1 MNLETLYLRFVFD
14 GKDVNRGLKDLKRS
28 LKDIQNIG
36 SRQLFRTFAK
46 LASVVGFTKM
56 TLDASSFARS
66 MTYLA
71 QKTGVASSKLS
82 NMKTAFDRVNGSG
95 DQAVKLIER
104 IGKGVAGARFG
115 DYKTISQLSKM
126 GIGYKGRSSES
137 IMFSMADWANRQI
150 ASGTLSMAQ
159 LSALFEKEFGIGPEL
174 TKLMSGGSK
183 ELRKYIKE
191 SGAALGE
198 ETDEGIEKRNKL
210 ANAIN
215 GLNASFERLKNQ
227 IITELA
233 PALTKLV
240 DIFSWFVE
248 VASKNSEI
256 SAIITSLIALFS
268 ALSALKWVLGIGTAL
283 KALAV
288 GASGAAAAI
297 GAVTGTLA
305 TAVGVLL
312 PLVSV
317 GAAGYAG
324 IKLWNQEKVTD
335 ASYWNRM
342 QREAYIGFRESGMS
356 QDDAHREA
364 TKFINAQRRK
374 FGVKEERLTEFT
386 SGSLGADVKYGYTP
400 LPKDGNYIMGEDGKP
415 IPVVV
420 GSDANPIINDV
431 DVDVEVKEN
440 PDGTYTTETS
450 VNGQTTTGGKTSS
463 ISVTQVSTDGGPQ

>member
-14 GKDVNRGLKDLKRS
+14 GKDVNRGLRDLKKS

-36 SRQLFRTFAK
+36 SRQLVRTFAK

-82 NMKTAFDRVNGSG
+82 NMKTAFDKVNGSG

-159 LSALFEKEFGIGPEL
+159 LSALFEKEFGIGQEL
-174 TKLMSGGSK
+174 TKLMAGGSK
-183 ELRKYIKE
+183 ELRRYIQE

-198 ETDEGIEKRNKL
+198 ETEEGIEKRNKL

-233 PALTKLV
+233 PALTKIV
-240 DIFSWFVE
+240 DVFADLIGWCSRHSE
-248 VASKNSEI
+248 V
-256 SAIITSLIALFS
+256 SAIATALIALFS
-268 ALSALKWVLGIGTAL
+268 SLSALKWVLGIGTAL

-288 GASGAAAAI
+288 GASGAAGAI
-297 GAVTGTLA
+297 ASVTGALS

-342 QREAYIGFRESGMS
+342 QREAYIGFRENGMS

-386 SGSLGADVKYGYTP
+386 SGSLGADAKYGYTP
-400 LPKDGNYIMGEDGKP
+400 LPKDGNYIIGEDGKP
-415 IPVVV
+415 IPIVME
-420 GSDANPIINDV
+420 SSANPIINDI
-431 DVDVEVKEN
+431 DINTEVREN
-440 PDGTYTTETS
+440 PDGTYTTTTN
-450 VNGQTTTGGKTSS
+450 VNGESFSGGNTSQ
-463 ISVTQVSTDGGPQ
+463 INIAQVSTDGGAQ